1 MARAAP
7 LSAVDRRATLL
18 AAARLVFAER
28 GYHRANVADIL
39 TAAGVA
45 RGTFYNHFES
55 KRDVF
60 AAVLAELMVE
70 IGGVIK
76 PIDVLRPVPEQVHE
90 NLRAI
95 AKGMAEAG
103 DAVRILFTDAL
114 SVDAD
119 GEEALAA
126 FYAHANERVER
137 ALRRGQ
143 ELGLVRIGET
153 RQTSRCLLGLLKE
166 PVMQAH
172 LAREPLD
179 WEAVA
184 DAIFALLSS
193 ATLRA

>member
-7 LSAVDRRATLL
+7 LSAADRRATLL
-18 AAARLVFAER
+18 SAARLVFAER

-60 AAVLAELMVE
+60 AAVLAELMAE
-70 IGGVIK
+70 IGGVVK
-76 PIDVLRPVPEQVHE
+76 PIDVSRAVPQQVHE

-95 AKGMAEAG
+95 ANGMAEAG

-119 GEEALAA
+119 GEETLAV

-137 ALRRGQ
+137 ALRLGQ

-153 RQTSRCLLGLLKE
+153 RQTARCLIGLLKE

-172 LAREPLD
+172 LAKEPLD
-179 WEAVA
+179 SEAVA